1 MIEAGLFPPAVVVVR
16 ATAAMADEPLDP
28 AEQAAVG
35 RMGAKRRREYA
46 LGRACARRALRR
58 LGIEGFPLHND
69 ADRVPIWP
77 QGVVGSVT
85 HCRDYCAVVAAERGD
100 VLGLG
105 IDAEPVEPLNPR
117 LVARICTAPERER
130 NAALPE
136 PGPCG
141 WAKLVFCAKES
152 FYKCYFPLA
161 RRRLGFADAEIVFD
175 PAARSFEARL
185 LREDAPGA
193 LGARLLRGRYRID
206 ATHVVTAVMLTG
218 SECDAPGHL

>member
-1 MIEAGLFPPAVVVVR
+1 MIYGIPHVDDSTHAGLPF
-16 ATAAMADEPLDP
+16 DHHSG
-28 AEQAAVG
+28 Q
-35 RMGAKRRREYA
+35 
-46 LGRACARRALRR
+46 
-58 LGIEGFPLHND
+58 
-69 ADRVPIWP
+69 
-77 QGVVGSVT
+77 
-85 HCRDYCAVVAAERGD
+85 
-100 VLGLG
+100 
-105 IDAEPVEPLNPR
+105 
-117 LVARICTAPERER
+117 
-130 NAALPE
+130 
-136 PGPCG
+136 
-141 WAKLVFCAKES
+141 LVFCAKES